1 MKIRLTPEDS
11 SRLLPATACF
21 LWGAVVLPA
30 KISLIL
36 QPEWSEMF
44 PPEPFPVAEFTYPQ
58 ITARELSIKLQ
69 PIY

>member
-11 SRLLPATACF
+11 ARLYLATVCF
-21 LWGAVVLPA
+21 LRGAVALNA
-30 KISLIL
+30 KIYLIRL
-36 QPEWSEMF
+36 TERPEMF
-44 PPEPFPVAEFTYPQ
+44 PAEPFPVAEFTYPQ